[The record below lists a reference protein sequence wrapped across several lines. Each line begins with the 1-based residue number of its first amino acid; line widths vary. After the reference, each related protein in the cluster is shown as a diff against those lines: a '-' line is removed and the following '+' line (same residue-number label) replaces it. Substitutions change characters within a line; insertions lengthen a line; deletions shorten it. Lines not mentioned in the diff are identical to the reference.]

1 MGDIRLVSIIVNN
14 YNYGRFLK
22 EAVDS
27 ALNQTYPSTEVIVV
41 DDGSTDNSRDI
52 IAAYGNQILPVLKEN
67 GGQASAFNAGFRV
80 SHGEVVLFLDS
91 DDALIPT
98 AVENAA
104 NLLLDPDVVK
114 VHWPMWAIDGHGS
127 KTGMVV
133 PGYDLPEGDFRE
145 VVMHEGPGSCLAPP
159 TSGNA
164 WTRRFM
170 ESVFPMPEE
179 QYKICADA
187 YLFALSPVFGTIRRI
202 AEPQGVYR
210 VHGHNNYW
218 GRPFDESLRRGV
230 WVYDQQCLSLSEF
243 FRRRGIS
250 FDPAAWKDKSWFH
263 RLQSMTQDIAALVP
277 PAATFILVDESLL
290 GAGDVV
296 TGRRNIPFMERDG
309 QYWGPPPDDATAIA
323 EVERLQQRGA
333 DFMVFAWP
341 AFWWLEHYTGLRHY
355 LHARYRCLREDDRL
369 VIFDLRHKAAQRT

>member
-133 PGYDLPEGDFRE
+133 PGYDLPEGD
-145 VVMHEGPGSCLAPP
+145 
-159 TSGNA
+159 
-164 WTRRFM
+164 
-170 ESVFPMPEE
+170 
-179 QYKICADA
+179 
-187 YLFALSPVFGTIRRI
+187 
-202 AEPQGVYR
+202 
-210 VHGHNNYW
+210 
-218 GRPFDESLRRGV
+218 
-230 WVYDQQCLSLSEF
+230 
-243 FRRRGIS
+243 
-250 FDPAAWKDKSWFH
+250 
-263 RLQSMTQDIAALVP
+263 
-277 PAATFILVDESLL
+277 
-290 GAGDVV
+290 
-296 TGRRNIPFMERDG
+296 
-309 QYWGPPPDDATAIA
+309 
-323 EVERLQQRGA
+323 
-333 DFMVFAWP
+333 
-341 AFWWLEHYTGLRHY
+341 
-355 LHARYRCLREDDRL
+355 
-369 VIFDLRHKAAQRT
+369 

>member
-22 EAVDS
+22 EAIDS
-27 ALNQTYPSTEVIVV
+27 ALNQSYSSTEVIVV

-52 IAAYGNQILPVLKEN
+52 IAAYGDQILPVLKEN

-114 VHWPMWAIDGHGS
+114 VHWPMWAVDEHGS

-133 PGYDLPEGDFRE
+133 PGYELPEGDFRE
-145 VVMHEGPGSCLAPP
+145 IVMREGPGSCLAPP

-202 AEPQGVYR
+202 SEPQGVYR
-210 VHGHNNYW
+210 VHSQNNYW
-218 GRPFDESLRRGV
+218 GKPFYESVDRGV
-230 WVYDQQCLSLSEF
+230 SVFDQQCLALNEF
-243 FRRRGIS
+243 FCRRGINT
-250 FDPAAWKDKSWFH
+250 DPVPWKNHSWFH
-263 RLQSMTQDIAALVP
+263 RLQSATQDIATLVP
-277 PAATFILVDESLL
+277 PADTFILVDEDQWGTSE
-290 GAGDVV
+290 VV
-296 TGRRNIPFMERDG
+296 ARRRRISFVERDG
-309 QYWGPPPDDATAIA
+309 QYWGPPSDDATGIA
-323 EVERLQQRGA
+323 EVERLRQCGA
-333 DFMVFAWP
+333 NFMIFAWP
-341 AFWWLEHYTGLRHY
+341 AFWWLEHYTGLYHY
-355 LHARYRCLREDDRL
+355 LRARYCCLREDDRL
-369 VIFDLRHKAAQRT
+369 IVFDLRPKAA